1 MTTGRESD
9 LERICLSALER
20 PAAER
25 AAFISEACRG
35 DEALRREAES
45 LIARE
50 GAAAS
55 FLEVP
60 LAPSALSAAL
70 AVTVPTVA
78 AGDRIG
84 PYTIVSS
91 LGSGGMGE
99 VYVARDP
106 TLGRDVAIKVLPS
119 HFTSDPQ
126 RLGRFEREARLLA
139 SLNHPNIA
147 TIYGVEH
154 AGGIY
159 ALVLELVEGETLA
172 ERLRSTTAQPPTRAG
187 LPVVN
192 VLSIARQI
200 ADALDAAHEK
210 GIVHRD
216 LKPANVMIRPDGVV
230 KLLDFGLAKL
240 MPLDRHG
247 DVVDR
252 VQRPDSG
259 TVEGMTLGTPAYM
272 SPEQARGLQVDKRTD
287 IWAFGCIVFE
297 MLAGRRPFNGN
308 TVADTV
314 AHVLEHEPDWSAL
327 PPTTPAA
334 LGKLVHRCLSKDPER
349 RLRDIGDAVED
360 LEEAHGTDGV
370 VHTRRPPTA
379 GRPSRRLWIG
389 STAALIAGAFAAPW
403 LSWLTRRATPARQPV
418 MQLPLDLGSD
428 VSLGDRRFGP
438 AVAISPDDRHLTFV
452 SNNRLMTQRLDHAV
466 SVPLAGTEGVSASD
480 GLTFFLSPDS
490 RQVAFIADGKLK
502 RIALDGGPVVPICEA
517 PREGRGGTWA
527 EDDSIVFAGIIGG
540 LRRVRAAGG
549 PIETLTQ
556 LEAPEITHRWPQFLP
571 GGKAVL
577 FTSHSAPTWW
587 SRARVD
593 VFSLVDGRRKR
604 LLDGATFGRFVADS
618 EGTGY
623 LTFVRSGTLFAA
635 AFDPVRLELLGPSF
649 AVFEGVAYDN
659 SGAAQMDASRTG
671 SVIARRQPKFHVAW
685 LDEAGSTPLF
695 AEAGDYI
702 GPMLSH
708 AGDRVAF
715 TAMQD
720 VWVYDIRRRIPTQVT
735 KGLAA
740 TGSKVWTLD
749 DRFIVFNTPEG
760 IRYVRA
766 DGGSEPRVLLP
777 TEAPLARIAS
787 SITGDRHNSRLAF
800 HQFRPAEGGKWDLWT
815 VPIAVDGTGIRP
827 GQPEPFLQTGDDER
841 HLDFSPDGRWVAY
854 SSSEEG
860 GRHETFVRSFPD
872 DGRRWKI
879 SDGGGMMPRFS
890 PERPGLFFQAG
901 EVLMV
906 AQYSARGALF
916 GPLQPRV
923 WSRHRMATHLEGPVF
938 AVSRDGTS
946 VVAIVADRTSEEQS
960 RRHVTLWIKAVTEFR
975 RRSRQ

>member
-1 MTTGRESD
+1 MTMRRARD

-25 AAFISEACRG
+25 PAFLFEACG
-35 DEALRREAES
+35 SDEALRREAES
-45 LIARE
+45 LIARDQP
-50 GAAAS
+50 AMS
-55 FLEVP
+55 FLETP
-60 LAPSALSAAL
+60 LLSGAPSVVFAA
-70 AVTVPTVA
+70 TVPTMVV
-78 AGDRIG
+78 GERIG

-91 LGSGGMGE
+91 LASGGMGE
-99 VYVARDP
+99 VYRARDA
-106 TLGRDVAIKVLPS
+106 TLDREVAIKVLPS
-119 HFTSDPQ
+119 LFTTDPQ

-147 TIYGVEH
+147 TLHGIEH
-154 AGGIY
+154 ASGID
-159 ALVLELVEGETLA
+159 ALVLELVEGETLG
-172 ERLRSTTAQPPTRAG
+172 ERLRSTAGHSPAGAG
-187 LPVVN
+187 LPLGS

-200 ADALDAAHEK
+200 ATALDVAHAK
-210 GIVHRD
+210 GVVHRD

-240 MPLDRHG
+240 MPLDYG
-247 DVVDR
+247 DGVER

-297 MLAGRRPFNGN
+297 MLAGRRPFKGN

-314 AHVLEHEPDWSAL
+314 AQVLEHEPDWSAL
-327 PPTTPAA
+327 PRTTPAA
-334 LGKLVHRCLSKDPER
+334 VEKLVRRCLRKDPER

-360 LEEAHGTDGV
+360 LEESHGAGGV
-370 VHTRRPPTA
+370 VHATMPPSA

-403 LSWLTRRATPARQPV
+403 LPWLTRRATPARQPV
-418 MQLPLDLGSD
+418 MQLPLDLGPD
-428 VSLGDRRFGP
+428 VSLDYRRFGP
-438 AVAISPDDRHLTFV
+438 AVAISPDERHLIFV
-452 SNNRLMTQRLDHAV
+452 SNNRLLTQRLDHAMF
-466 SVPLAGTEGVSASD
+466 VPLSGTEGVSASD

-502 RIALDGGPVVPICEA
+502 RVALDGGSVVTICEA

-527 EDDSIVFAGIIGG
+527 EDGSIVFAGIIGG

-549 PIETLTQ
+549 PIEVLTQ

-587 SRARVD
+587 SRARID

-618 EGTGY
+618 EGSGY
-623 LTFVRSGTLFAA
+623 LTFVRSGTLFAV
-635 AFDPVRLELLGPSF
+635 AFDPVRLDLLGPPF
-649 AVFEGVAYDN
+649 AVFEGVAHDN

-671 SVIARRQPKFHVAW
+671 SIIARRQPKFHVAW

-695 AEAGDYI
+695 AEAGDYL

-708 AGDRVAF
+708 AGDRIAF
-715 TAMQD
+715 TARQD
-720 VWVYDIRRRIPTQVT
+720 VWVYDIRRRIPTPVA

-760 IRYVRA
+760 IRYVAA
-766 DGGSEPRVLLP
+766 DGGSEPRLLLP

-787 SITGDRHNSRLAF
+787 SITRERHNSRLAF

-815 VPIAVDGTGIRP
+815 VPIAVDGTGIRA
-827 GQPEPFLQTGDDER
+827 GQPEPFLQTIDDER

-872 DGRRWKI
+872 GGRRWKI
-879 SDGGGMMPRFS
+879 SDGGGMMPRWS
-890 PERPGLFFQAG
+890 PERPELFFQAG

-906 AQYSARGALF
+906 APYSVRGGLF

-923 WSRHRMATHLEGPVF
+923 WSRHPMETHREGPVF

-960 RRHVTLWIKAVTEFR
+960 RRHLTLWVNAVAEFR
-975 RRSRQ
+975 RRSGH

>member
-1 MTTGRESD
+1 MTMRRARD

-25 AAFISEACRG
+25 AAFLFEACG
-35 DEALRREAES
+35 SDEELRREAES
-45 LIARE
+45 LIARDQP
-50 GAAAS
+50 AMS
-55 FLEVP
+55 FLETP
-60 LAPSALSAAL
+60 LLSGTASVVFAA
-70 AVTVPTVA
+70 TVPTMVV
-78 AGDRIG
+78 GERIG

-99 VYVARDP
+99 VYRARDA
-106 TLGRDVAIKVLPS
+106 TLDREVAIKVLPS
-119 HFTSDPQ
+119 LFTTDPQ

-147 TIYGVEH
+147 TLHGIEH
-154 AGGIY
+154 AGRID

-172 ERLRSTTAQPPTRAG
+172 ERLRSTAGHSPAGAG
-187 LPVVN
+187 LPLGS

-200 ADALDAAHEK
+200 ATALDFAHAK
-210 GIVHRD
+210 GVVHRD

-240 MPLDRHG
+240 MPLDHG
-247 DVVDR
+247 DGVER

-297 MLAGRRPFNGN
+297 MLAGRRPFKGN

-327 PPTTPAA
+327 PRTTPAA
-334 LGKLVHRCLSKDPER
+334 VERLVRRCLRKDPER
-349 RLRDIGDAVED
+349 RMRDIGDAVED
-360 LEEAHGTDGV
+360 LEETHGTDGV
-370 VHTRRPPTA
+370 VHTTRPPTA
-379 GRPSRRLWIG
+379 SPSRWLSIG
-389 STAALIAGAFAAPW
+389 PAAALIAVAFAAPW
-403 LSWLTRRATPARQPV
+403 VWWSTQRATPAGQPV
-418 MQLPLDLGSD
+418 MQLPLDLGPD
-428 VSLGDRRFGP
+428 VSLDYRRFGP
-438 AVAISPDDRHLTFV
+438 AVAMSPDGRHLIFV
-452 SNNRLMTQRLDHAV
+452 SNNRLMTQRLDHAM
-466 SVPLAGTEGVSASD
+466 SVPLAGTEGVSGSD
-480 GLTFFLSPDS
+480 GLTFFLSPDG

-502 RIALDGGPVVPICEA
+502 RVALDGGSVVPICEA

-527 EDDSIVFAGIIGG
+527 EDDSIVFAGTFGG
-540 LRRVRAAGG
+540 LMRVRAAGG
-549 PIETLTQ
+549 RIEPLTQ

-593 VFSLVDGRRKR
+593 VFSPVDGRRKR

-618 EGTGY
+618 EGSGY

-635 AFDPVRLELLGPSF
+635 AFDPVRLELLGPPF

-659 SGAAQMDASRTG
+659 SGAAQTDASRTG
-671 SVIARRQPKFHVAW
+671 SLIARRQPKFQVAW

-695 AEAGDYI
+695 AEPGDYI

-715 TAMQD
+715 TARQD
-720 VWVYDIRRRIPTQVT
+720 VWVYDIRRGIRTQVT

-740 TGSKVWTLD
+740 TGSKVWSVD
-749 DRFIVFNTPEG
+749 DQFIVFNTPEG

-766 DGGSEPRVLLP
+766 DGGSEPRLLLP

-800 HQFRPAEGGKWDLWT
+800 HQFRPGEGGKWDQWT
-815 VPIAVDGTGIRP
+815 VPIVVDGTGVQA
-827 GQPEPFLQTGDDER
+827 GKPEPFLRTRDDER

-879 SDGGGMMPRFS
+879 SDGGGMMPRWS
-890 PERPGLFFQAG
+890 PQRPGLFFQAG

-906 AQYSARGALF
+906 APYSVRGALF

-923 WSRHRMATHLEGPVF
+923 WSRHRMANHLEGPVF
-938 AVSRDGTS
+938 AVSRDGTG

-960 RRHVTLWIKAVTEFR
+960 RRHLTLWINALTEFR
-975 RRSRQ
+975 RRSGH

>member
-1 MTTGRESD
+1 MTTRDESY
-9 LERICLSALER
+9 LERLCLSALER

-25 AAFISEACRG
+25 AAFLIDACRG
-35 DEALRREAES
+35 DEELRREAES
-45 LIARE
+45 LIARDE
-50 GAAAS
+50 AAGS

-60 LAPSALSAAL
+60 VFPGGWSAL
-70 AVTVPTVA
+70 AVAVPTLT

-84 PYTIVSS
+84 PYAIVSS

-99 VYVARDP
+99 VYRARDA

-119 HFTSDPQ
+119 HFTSDPG

-147 TIYGVEH
+147 TLHGIEH
-154 AGGIY
+154 ARGID

-172 ERLRSTTAQPPTRAG
+172 ERLRSTGGHSPLAS
-187 LPVVN
+187 

-200 ADALDAAHEK
+200 ATALDFAHAK
-210 GIVHRD
+210 GVVHRD

-240 MPLDRHG
+240 MPLDRYG
-247 DVVDR
+247 DVVDC
-252 VQRPDSG
+252 VQQPDSR

-297 MLAGRRPFNGN
+297 MLAGRRPFERN

-327 PPTTPAA
+327 PGTTPAA
-334 LGKLVHRCLSKDPER
+334 VGKLVRRCLRKDPER
-349 RLRDIGDAVED
+349 RLRDIGDAVEN
-360 LEEAHGTDGV
+360 LEETDGTDGV
-370 VHTRRPPTA
+370 EHTSRPPTA

-389 STAALIAGAFAAPW
+389 STAGLIAGAFAAPW
-403 LSWLTRRATPARQPV
+403 VWRSTRKAPPARQPV

-428 VSLGDRRFGP
+428 VSLGDKRFGP
-438 AVAISPDDRHLTFV
+438 AAAISPDGRHLIFV
-452 SNNRLMTQRLDHAV
+452 SGNRLMAQRLDHAM

-502 RIALDGGPVVPICEA
+502 RIALDGGSIVTICEV

-527 EDDSIVFAGIIGG
+527 EDDTIVFAGMFGG
-540 LRRVRAAGG
+540 LMRVRAAPG
-549 PIETLTQ
+549 PIEPLTQ
-556 LEAPEITHRWPQFLP
+556 LDPPEITHRWPQFLP
-571 GGKAVL
+571 GGKAVV
-577 FTSHSAPTWW
+577 FTSHSAPAWF
-587 SRARVD
+587 SQARVD
-593 VFSLVDGRRKR
+593 VLELATGRRKR

-618 EGTGY
+618 EGAGY

-635 AFDPVRLELLGPSF
+635 AFDPVRLEIMGPPF
-649 AVFEGVAYDN
+649 AVFDGVAYDN
-659 SGAAQMDASRTG
+659 TGAAQMDASRTG
-671 SVIARRQPKFHVAW
+671 SVIARRQMKFHVAW
-685 LDEAGSTPLF
+685 LENAGSTPLF
-695 AEAGDYI
+695 AEAGDYV
-702 GPMLSH
+702 GPMPSR

-715 TAMQD
+715 TTQQD
-720 VWVYDIRRRIPTQVT
+720 VWVYDLHRHMRTPVT

-740 TGSKVWTLD
+740 SGSKVWSVD
-749 DRFIVFNTPEG
+749 DQFIVFSTPEG
-760 IRYVRA
+760 IWYVRA
-766 DGGSEPRVLLP
+766 DGGSEPRLLLP
-777 TEAPLARIAS
+777 TEAPLVRVAS
-787 SITGDRHNSRLAF
+787 AITGDRHTGRLAF
-800 HQFRPAEGGKWDLWT
+800 HQLRPSDGGKWDQWT
-815 VPIAVDGTGIRP
+815 VPIFTDGTEMRAGK
-827 GQPEPFLQTGDDER
+827 PEPFLQTRDDER

-860 GRHETFVRSFPD
+860 GRHETFVKSFPD

-879 SDGGGMMPRFS
+879 SDGGGMMPRWS
-890 PERPGLFFQAG
+890 LKRPELFFQAG

-906 AQYSARGALF
+906 ASYSLRGAF
-916 GPLQPRV
+916 FRPLQPQV
-923 WSRHRMATHLEGPVF
+923 WSRQPLATQQVGPVF
-938 AVSRDGTS
+938 AVSQGEAS
-946 VVAIVADRTSEEQS
+946 VVAIVPDRTSEEQS
-960 RRHVTLWIKAVTEFR
+960 RRQVTLWVNAIAEFR
-975 RRSRQ
+975 RRSGQ